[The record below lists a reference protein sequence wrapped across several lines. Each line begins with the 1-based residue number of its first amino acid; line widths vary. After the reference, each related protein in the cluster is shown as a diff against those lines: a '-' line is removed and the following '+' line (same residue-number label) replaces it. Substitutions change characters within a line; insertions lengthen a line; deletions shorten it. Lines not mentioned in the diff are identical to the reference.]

1 MIFKNGQVN
10 LDKSQSRYRFS
21 VFPDI
26 VTVFIEAR
34 WRWTLVYCA
43 LTYITTWSFFAVM
56 WWSILYIHGDLEPD
70 HLPHINNATDW
81 TPCVREIYD
90 FTSIFLFS
98 IEIHTTIGYGTR
110 SLTLACPVAMVLMC
124 IESIIG
130 TIVQSFLVGIVFA
143 KLTRPKNRAHTLL
156 FSKNAIIT
164 QRDRD
169 LCLTF
174 RVGNTRKSRIIAANV
189 QAYLIRYSS
198 RTRDMLYNE
207 HIKLHLT
214 VDATD
219 DILFMCPI
227 SAIHRID
234 ENSPFFRMSAYDM
247 LRSKLEILVLFD
259 GTIESTGQL
268 VQVKT
273 SYTAHEILWGHRFL
287 QLMSYQKKKNGFVID
302 YSKFDETIRVNT
314 PLCSAMDLRKFYNMD
329 QVTITRVFN
338 ALSVEMAI

>member
-1 MIFKNGQVN
+1 MIFKTGQVN
-10 LDKSQSRYRFS
+10 LDKSPSKHRFS

-34 WRWTLVYCA
+34 WRWTLVYCF
-43 LTYITTWSFFAVM
+43 LTYITTWSFFAGI
-56 WWSILYIHGDLEPD
+56 WWSILYTHGDLEPD

-110 SLTLACPVAMVLMC
+110 SLTLACPVAMILMC
-124 IESIIG
+124 IESILG
-130 TIVQSFLVGIVFA
+130 TIVQSFVVGIVFA

-156 FSKNAIIT
+156 FSKNAVIN

-174 RVGNTRKSRIIAANV
+174 RVGNTRKSRIIAVNV
-189 QAYLIRYSS
+189 HAYLIRYGT
-198 RTRDMLYNE
+198 RTSDMLDNE
-207 HIKLHLT
+207 HIKLNLT
-214 VDATD
+214 FDASG
-219 DILFMCPI
+219 DIFFMYPI
-227 SAIHRID
+227 SAVHRIN

-247 LRSKLEILVLFD
+247 LKSKLEILVLFD

-268 VQVKT
+268 VQVKS
-273 SYTAHEILWGHRFL
+273 SYIAHEILWGHRFL
-287 QLMSYQKKKNGFVID
+287 QLMSYQKKRNGFVVD

-314 PLCSAMDLRKFYNMD
+314 PLCSAKDLRNFYNMD
-329 QVTITRVFN
+329 KATVSYTFYATPY
-338 ALSVEMAI
+338 EMAI